1 MQRENPEQE
10 VRRKRQKDEKCKKA
24 REALESHRRNNPDDH
39 HSNTLRKLLLAE
51 AELCLDGIDMH
62 RRNRQRPPPL
72 FAFVKKTGSKE
83 EVWHGTCKQ
92 TSGGLTK
99 QDLMVN
105 KAGKVVSR
113 RKSELARKNN
123 YLQLNF

>member
-62 RRNRQRPPPL
+62 RRNRQRPLPCL
-72 FAFVKKTGSKE
+72 RLSKKL
-83 EVWHGTCKQ
+83 V
-92 TSGGLTK
+92 
-99 QDLMVN
+99 
-105 KAGKVVSR
+105 AR
-113 RKSELARKNN
+113 RKCGTAHASKHLED
-123 YLQLNF
+123 